1 MPKFLFY
8 AGTAFCFFLALSS
21 IAESARELQTGTIA
35 LGALTAAGK
44 ISSRAPWAIL
54 VGLVAGMAAAAIFL
68 RMAALL
74 AARNLFGAFLAVFS
88 VIGAVASLAAVLLLQ
103 ARLVV
108 LVRGGAASIEP
119 LREMHFVTAMML
131 GYFVSLSLLALR
143 PYFRIQASRFLSA
156 LVIFPLPLFALILLQ
171 ELFVAGSRAPL
182 PASSPASLVFFT
194 TVALLFFSIALH
206 CIRHRH
212 LFLELTNLR
221 ELIEGRVDPRT
232 HPGRAIRVGGAA
244 FDS

>member
-1 MPKFLFY
+1 MPKVLFY

-21 IAESARELQTGTIA
+21 VAESARELQSGTIA
-35 LGALTAAGK
+35 LGALTAAGNL
-44 ISSRAPWAIL
+44 SARAPWAIL
-54 VGLVAGMAAAAIFL
+54 VGLVAGLAAAAIFL

-88 VIGAVASLAAVLLLQ
+88 VVGGVMSLVTVLLLQ
-103 ARLVV
+103 ARLAV
-108 LVRGGAASIEP
+108 LARGGAGSAES
-119 LREMHFVTAMML
+119 LREFHFVTAMML

-156 LVIFPLPLFALILLQ
+156 LVMFPLPLFGLILLQ
-171 ELFVAGSRAPL
+171 ELFLSGSRAPL
-182 PASSPASLVFFT
+182 PASSPASLVFFA
-194 TVALLFFSIALH
+194 TVGLLFFSIAMH

-212 LFLELTNLR
+212 LFIELTNLR